1 MLNWPFVQ
9 VMGVIYAT
17 VLFFTTVV
25 LSLVVVA
32 KAVCGTI
39 HFVLANILIA
49 SITMG
54 LGVLSINSDLFT
66 HTDVSFQIFLAI
78 TAIGGNRRPAFMAVL
93 QFQLSLS

>member
-17 VLFFTTVV
+17 VLVFTTVV
-25 LSLVVVA
+25 LSLVVAA
-32 KAVCGTI
+32 KAVRGTI
-39 HFVLANILIA
+39 RFVLANILIS

-66 HTDVSFQIFLAI
+66 RTDGS
-78 TAIGGNRRPAFMAVL
+78 IGGNRRSAFMAVL
-93 QFQLSLS
+93 HLQLSLS